1 MGGEVFDV
9 AVSERFRF
17 FTFTLP
23 EKAQTNSF
31 RPLLEVV
38 ERYAT

>member
-9 AVSERFRF
+9 AVTERFRF

-31 RPLLEVV
+31 RTLSEGV
-38 ERYAT
+38 ER

>member
-23 EKAQTNSF
+23 EKVQINSF
-31 RPLLEVV
+31 RPLHEVV
-38 ERYAT
+38 ER